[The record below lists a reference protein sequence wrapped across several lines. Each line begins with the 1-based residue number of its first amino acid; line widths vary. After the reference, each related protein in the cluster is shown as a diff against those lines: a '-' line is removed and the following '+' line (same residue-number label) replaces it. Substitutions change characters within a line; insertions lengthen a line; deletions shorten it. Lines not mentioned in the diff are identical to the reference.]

1 MKQKHPVVFYIFV
14 VSICFA
20 GFFTAHALNRIPVGL
35 PTIQEMQKV
44 ILQHPLGGA
53 MTVIDFYPKKS
64 ELHIWIDQP
73 LSLGTDGTNKAFSQI
88 IWNLMTLDDRLL
100 ITVDGE
106 WIPSRQNPI
115 DFAWAKVL
123 KESGPY

>member
-1 MKQKHPVVFYIFV
+1 MKKKHPARYYMFIISLWV
-14 VSICFA
+14 A
-20 GFFTAHALNRIPVGL
+20 GFATAHVLNRVPVDL
-35 PTIQEMQKV
+35 PTIQDMQRT
-44 ILQHPLGGA
+44 ILQHPLGEA
-53 MTVIDFYPKKS
+53 MTVLNFYPKKAK
-64 ELHIWIDQP
+64 LHVWIDPP
-73 LSLGTDGTNKAFSQI
+73 LTRGADSTNYAFADI

-100 ITVDGE
+100 ITIDGE